1 MLYIVI
7 GFLWLSICLYLL
19 FGGADFGAGIVELLT
34 FNKRD
39 KIEVRQIMD
48 STMGPVWEANH
59 MWLII
64 FIVIMFVGFPQM
76 YSLMSTYNHIPLI
89 LMLLGVIARGTSY
102 TFRHYDVIN
111 DNWEKLYSKIFIY
124 ASFLTPLFLGI
135 VAGSA
140 VSGSINTHPHNFLE
154 GYVYSWLTPF
164 NISVGIFTSA
174 CCAYLAAIY
183 AIKDVANQSATQ
195 IVLIRKAKQMMLFV
209 ILSAIL
215 VFGVGMYSHL
225 PIIDWIYKS
234 PIGTISVFLSVLCMC
249 LVYFSLVKNKF
260 NFIRFLAA
268 SQIGL
273 FLVAGTEGHFPYLI
287 YLKDGSSMSLLKDH
301 GADTTINCL
310 AWALLIGSCLI
321 LPFLIYLII
330 AFSRKKK
337 AATH

>member
-64 FIVIMFVGFPQM
+64 FVVIMFVGFPQM

-89 LMLLGVIARGTSY
+89 LVLLGIIARGTSY

-135 VAGSA
+135 IAGSA
-140 VSGSINTHPHNFLE
+140 VSGSINTHPDNFMD
-154 GYVYSWLTPF
+154 GYIYSWLTPF
-164 NISVGIFTSA
+164 NVSIGIFTSA

-183 AIKDVANQSATQ
+183 AIRDANSNSTTQ

-215 VFGVGMYSHL
+215 VFGVGIYSKL
-225 PIIDWIYKS
+225 PIIDWIYTS
-234 PIGTISVFLSVLCMC
+234 PFGTVAVLLSVLCM
-249 LVYFSLVKNKF
+249 SLVFYCLIKHKF
-260 NFIRFLAA
+260 KFVRVFAA
-268 SQIGL
+268 SQIG
-273 FLVAGTEGHFPYLI
+273 FF
-287 YLKDGSSMSLLKDH
+287 
-301 GADTTINCL
+301 
-310 AWALLIGSCLI
+310 
-321 LPFLIYLII
+321 
-330 AFSRKKK
+330 
-337 AATH
+337 

>member
-34 FNKRD
+34 FNKKD
-39 KIEVRQIMD
+39 KTEVRRIMD

-64 FIVIMFVGFPQM
+64 FVVIMFVGFPQM

-135 VAGSA
+135 IAGSA
-140 VSGSINTHPHNFLE
+140 VSGSINTHPNNFME

-183 AIKDVANQSATQ
+183 AIRDVENQSAAQ
-195 IVLIRKAKQMMLFV
+195 KVLVRKSKQMMLFV

-225 PIIDWIYKS
+225 PIIHWIYDS
-234 PIGTISVFLSVLCMC
+234 ALGTIAVLASLICMV
-249 LVYFSLVKNKF
+249 LVYVSLRKNKF
-260 NFIRFLAA
+260 KIIRVLAA
-268 SQIGL
+268 SQIGF
-273 FLVAGTEGHFPYLI
+273 FLIAGTQGHFPYLI
-287 YLKDGSSMSLLKDH
+287 YLKDGSSMSLLTNH
-301 GADTTINCL
+301 GADSAIYYL
-310 AWALLIGSCLI
+310 GWALLIGSCFI
-321 LPFLIYLII
+321 LPFLIYLIV
-330 AFSRKKK
+330 AFSKKK
-337 AATH
+337 KTLQH